1 MQLSNCIQRWS
12 SSETW
17 KQSHSTRPRWVVLVA
32 IIVKS
37 DLIMIEVLKLCEV
50 SSVSGM
56 WPNLV
61 KTWRNVDLCHDHEEQ
76 WLRTNHDIVT
86 ILRNICLALQLNKQC
101 GDTSPRHICLLSHNT
116 RVITHNTRVLCS
128 QYYSQASSE
137 NMSSKNSI
145 FERRNPVSLVFNNS
159 GRWYLRWNILIFVH
173 ECADHDHPGH
183 TDDNFLHVS
192 VCLSANIVQQ
202 WSRVSPASPVS
213 SDKLSWSG
221 LMLRALWWLVTVHV
235 SNKITSDET
244 LMSSILFNIV

>member
-1 MQLSNCIQRWS
+1 MQLHPEMIIIRDLGVTQPVL
-12 SSETW
+12 SEW
-17 KQSHSTRPRWVVLVA
+17 CWWRS
-32 IIVKS
+32 S

-56 WPNLV
+56 CPNLV
-61 KTWRNVDLCHDHEEQ
+61 KTWRNVDLCHDHEVQRLKPWYCHNLEKH
-76 WLRTNHDIVT
+76 LPGTAI
-86 ILRNICLALQLNKQC
+86 KQC
-101 GDTSPRHICLLSHNT
+101 GDTSPRHICLLSLNT

-128 QYYSQASSE
+128 QYYTQASSE

-159 GRWYLRWNILIFVH
+159 GRWCLRWKILIFVH

-183 TDDNFLHVS
+183 TDDHFLHVS

-202 WSRVSPASPVS
+202 WSRVSPSSPVS

-235 SNKITSDET
+235 SNKITSDDT

>member
-1 MQLSNCIQRWS
+1 M
-12 SSETW
+12 
-17 KQSHSTRPRWVVLVA
+17 
-32 IIVKS
+32 IIIR
-37 DLIMIEVLKLCEV
+37 DLEAESLNP
-50 SSVSGM
+50 SSVSGAGGDHLILS
-56 WPNLV
+56 WLKCWNSV
-61 KTWRNVDLCHDHEEQ
+61 KSPVWVECAQTWSKLEEM
-76 WLRTNHDIVT
+76 LICVMITRCNDSNHDIVT

-101 GDTSPRHICLLSHNT
+101 GDTSPRHICLLSLNT

-128 QYYSQASSE
+128 QYYTQASSE

-159 GRWYLRWNILIFVH
+159 GRWCLRWNILIFVH

-183 TDDNFLHVS
+183 TDDHFLHVS

-202 WSRVSPASPVS
+202 WSGVSPASPVS

>member
-1 MQLSNCIQRWS
+1 M
-12 SSETW
+12 
-17 KQSHSTRPRWVVLVA
+17 
-32 IIVKS
+32 IIIRDMEAES
-37 DLIMIEVLKLCEV
+37 LNP
-50 SSVSGM
+50 SSVSCAGGDHREI
-56 WPNLV
+56 WSYHDWSVEALWSLQCEWNVTKLGQNLKKCWSV
-61 KTWRNVDLCHDHEEQ
+61 SWSRGAMTQNKPWYCHNLEKH
-76 WLRTNHDIVT
+76 LPGTAI
-86 ILRNICLALQLNKQC
+86 KQC

-128 QYYSQASSE
+128 QYYTQASSE

-244 LMSSILFNIV
+244 LMSSILFNIVWDSLPITWDH